1 MKKTAKKMLCLLLS
15 LVLFV
20 NIPLACAVDYPNG
33 VTQEMCGESSVKTD
47 LLIKNAVGAFSGKSL
62 RDTVMSELIKDE
74 TLSSLLTGI
83 YTSLSQSEA
92 VLSLVGTDISV
103 KNLSSLLSAYPE
115 VSAALASAS
124 GWDNAD
130 LSGVK
135 WKIKDVSGFSDAVG
149 AIFSPFNEVLYMLLC
164 SGSYRAG
171 IINIPGDNGYE
182 KGLMSMLSALG
193 CTYIV
198 PADVFKYEA
207 YHNRNKMISLITSS
221 LLSSLDSILSAPSER
236 LCETV
241 PVLADYIKNGGLEKS
256 VNALLRPLTIHI
268 GDYIQLFTGS
278 QMISFIMFIQD
289 PSKYTLR
296 FSENITTVMND
307 MLESSEITLPEIDL
321 DALIECKDNKG
332 GAYRLIMT
340 WLIEAAKL
348 NFDKIDGLLPAQEGS
363 EQIMQIA
370 GTLLK
375 KDTDELFTLLVGLF
389 TAKEGK
395 SLEYQWQ
402 SHEYTKTQAEY
413 TEGMGERE
421 VGRVLDGI
429 DETISDFI
437 VEMSGG
443 EPLTKTIKKTVYS
456 NSLITALVKGLYGA
470 FSGEEMK
477 AAAQM
482 LSLAQSPYQLS
493 LYLTDRNLYRAKSR
507 LASYSSWDKV
517 ENINW
522 GFTDSDRDG
531 FRDALTAVLR
541 PLRPLLEAF
550 LANGTIQIFDS
561 VNIGGTNGYNT
572 AVIPLLEALGC
583 PSKKIKTYNQYV
595 KGKGTDKI
603 ITDIL
608 NPLLALIDKVAK
620 RPVYNLTA
628 ILPNIIFFIDNGS
641 LIQCIDNLIYPLTEL
656 LGTLSTDMKSLGFDL
671 DEIKNTDILAKAQE
685 AAASLAEGIDIG
697 KPDLKKLEGMG
708 EISAIKSKRTFNG
721 KRTTA
726 EYVKADQKAV
736 LITALRYIIGLLG
749 EDENGSLFDSF
760 MGSGEGS
767 GGMFDQ
773 YSSGMGE
780 EMAQMTTEETIE
792 WLYKLFFR
800 ERAVV
805 ETTQEEYTETI
816 IYVENEK
823 REFSKAPVIIIILVL
838 IAAGAFAF
846 VRRESIADYFA
857 EIKER
862 KKTKNSSKED

>member
-477 AAAQM
+477 AAAQI

>member
-124 GWDNAD
+124 GWDNVD

-370 GTLLK
+370 GTLLE

>member
-124 GWDNAD
+124 GWDNVD

-370 GTLLK
+370 GTLLE

-736 LITALRYIIGLLG
+736 LITALRHIIGLLG

>member
-124 GWDNAD
+124 GWDNVD

-268 GDYIQLFTGS
+268 GDYLQLFTGS

-370 GTLLK
+370 GTLLE